1 MKGLAAIL
9 SVFLLLNLACKSAP
23 TKTPAGALPLT
34 GSAEV
39 GGFVQAKDGS
49 KLPGVTILLVA
60 ANGDSRAMVSDAQGH
75 YRFVAVP
82 PGSYVLRFELA
93 GFGMATRHLTVGAQ
107 RMDVIGTINPAATE
121 SITVTAEAPI
131 MNTPGYSVSSS
142 PPPSPAPIAMAK
154 ALKQWNAVGYV
165 SGGVSGGVLG
175 GVRSEPPRALA
186 DQYAAIQEHDFID
199 ARKEATTTF
208 AIDVDRASYSNV
220 RRMLS
225 RNQMPPAD
233 AVRLEEMVNY
243 FTYSYPQPSGSDP
256 FSITAEVSGCPWDPT
271 HRLMRVG
278 IQGRNL
284 DEWKMAPNNLVF
296 LLDVSGSMS
305 PPDRLPLLQ
314 SAFRLLV
321 DKLRAEDTV
330 SIVVYAGQ
338 AGLVLPPTSGADKS
352 TILASLNQL
361 HSGGSTA
368 GGQGI
373 ELAYKVA
380 KDNFKADGNNRV
392 ILATDGDFNVGLSS
406 VEDLG
411 RFIEEKRKTGV
422 FLTTIGVGDDNYR
435 DSVLETLADKGNGN
449 YSYLDSM
456 DEAKKV
462 FERELTGT
470 LVTIAKDVKVQ
481 IAFDPT
487 RVASYRQLGYEDRAL
502 QNKDF
507 TDDTKDAGELG
518 AGHSVTALYE
528 IAPVANAPHGELASI
543 KLRYKEPNGETSK
556 LVAASAVDT
565 GTSAYAASA
574 DMQFAAAVAEF
585 AMLLRKSPHKGTSS
599 FADVAALGRASR
611 GVDLDGTREEML
623 RLVETSRAL
632 SGEGGT
638 IARK

>member
-9 SVFLLLNLACKSAP
+9 SGFLLLVTACRSVQ
-23 TKTPAGALPLT
+23 KTPEHALPLT
-34 GSAEV
+34 GSAQV
-39 GGFVQAKDGS
+39 SGLVQAKDGNPV
-49 KLPGVTILLVA
+49 PGATVLLVA
-60 ANGDSRAMVSDAQGH
+60 KDGALRTFVTDST
-75 YRFVAVP
+75 
-82 PGSYVLRFELA
+82 GSYHFTSVPAGDYTVKFELA
-93 GFGMATRHLTVGAQ
+93 GFGVSTRRVTVNAGG
-107 RMDVIGTINPAATE
+107 RFNIIGTLNPAAAE
-121 SITVTAEAPI
+121 SITVTAEAP
-131 MNTPGYSVSSS
+131 MLNEPGTFRMAA
-142 PPPSPAPIAMAK
+142 PAPPRVFAK
-154 ALKQWNAVGYV
+154 TADITNAASPIPNV
-165 SGGVSGGVLG
+165 
-175 GVRSEPPRALA
+175 EPPRALA
-186 DQYAAIQEHDFID
+186 DQYAAITEHDFVD
-199 ARKEATTTF
+199 AQKEATTTF
-208 AIDVDRASYSNV
+208 AIDVDRASYANV

-225 RNQMPPAD
+225 RNQLPPPD

-243 FTYSYPQPSGSDP
+243 FTYSYPQPSSSDP

-271 HRLMRVG
+271 HRLMRIG

-296 LLDVSGSMS
+296 LLDVSGSMM
-305 PPDRLPLLQ
+305 PPDRLPLIQ

-321 DKLRAEDTV
+321 DKLRAQDTV

-338 AGLVLPPTSGADKS
+338 AGLVLPPTSGADKA
-352 TILASLNQL
+352 TILDALGKLQA
-361 HSGGSTA
+361 GGSTA
-368 GGQGI
+368 GGAGI

-380 KDNFKADGNNRV
+380 KENFKTDGNNRV

-435 DSVLETLADKGNGN
+435 DSVLEMLADKGNGN
-449 YSYLDSM
+449 YDYLDSM
-456 DEAKKV
+456 NEAKKV

-481 IAFDPT
+481 IAFDSS

-502 QNKDF
+502 ANKDF
-507 TDDTKDAGELG
+507 EDDTKDAGELG

-528 IAPVANAPHGELASI
+528 IVPIANASKGEIASI

-556 LVAASAVDT
+556 LVASSAIDT

-574 DMQFAAAVAEF
+574 DLQFAAAVAEF

-599 FADVAALGRASR
+599 YADVAALARASR

-632 SGEGGT
+632 SGEAGT